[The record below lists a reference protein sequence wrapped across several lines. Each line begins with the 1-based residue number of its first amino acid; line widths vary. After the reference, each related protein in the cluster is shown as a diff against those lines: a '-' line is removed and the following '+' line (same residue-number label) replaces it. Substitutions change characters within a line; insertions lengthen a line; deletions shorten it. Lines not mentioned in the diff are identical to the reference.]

1 MTSKVGCK
9 VASAYWR
16 LTHLSREPSLLVR
29 RAHPAARTRS
39 TGQAL
44 AEFALVLPIVAL
56 LLLGTIQFSFILAAQ
71 IGVANAVREGA
82 RLAAVTTPTSTSIQA
97 DANALAIYNVLTGA
111 NGLLA
116 RNVFAYSNAN
126 VVVTGTPD
134 TSVCYSSFNDATST
148 PTVPVPSVKVK
159 VQVVYRHPIFLPLLD
174 GLLDGIDGVSDDGL
188 RIGASE
194 ELRVENDV
202 LTTTTVPTTCP

>member
-9 VASAYWR
+9 VAPAYSR
-16 LTHLSREPSLLVR
+16 LTDLSREPLLSVR
-29 RAHPAARTRS
+29 PTRTAARTRS
-39 TGQAL
+39 SGQAL
-44 AEFALVLPIVAL
+44 AELALVLPILAL

-71 IGVANAVREGA
+71 IGVTNAVREGA

-97 DANALAIYNVLTGA
+97 NANAIEIYNGLTGA

-134 TSVCYSSFNDATST
+134 TSVCYYNFTDATT
-148 PTVPVPSVKVK
+148 APSVKVK

-174 GLLDGIDGVSDDGL
+174 GLLDGIDGVSDGGL

-202 LTTTTVPTTCP
+202 LTTTTVTTNCNP